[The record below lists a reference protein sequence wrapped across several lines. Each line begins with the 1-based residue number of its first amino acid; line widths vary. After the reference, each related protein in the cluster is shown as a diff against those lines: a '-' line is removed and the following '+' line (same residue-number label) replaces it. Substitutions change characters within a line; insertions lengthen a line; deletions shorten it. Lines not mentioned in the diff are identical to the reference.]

1 MSDEGGLTV
10 MLWLVAVLLALVE
23 FIVWWSGRIYA

>member
-10 MLWLVAVLLALVE
+10 MLWLVAILLALVDL
-23 FIVWWSGRIYA
+23 IVWWSGRVYA